1 MDLPSISVK
10 ITEDGKRYLEEI
22 NKQLGVPVTLLWGL
36 SAVLG
41 KVRGGKAPEQP
52 NKYDIGKAILFPD
65 GVLAVIIA
73 VAGDKADTFNKAV
86 YIA

>member
-41 KVRGGKAPEQP
+41 KVRGERPLNSRISMISVK
-52 NKYDIGKAILFPD
+52 LFFFPT
-65 GVLAVIIA
+65 GSLLSLLPLQEIRQIPL
-73 VAGDKADTFNKAV
+73 TRL
-86 YIA
+86 YI